1 MIFTNQHGLFPC
13 VLDGVVFSDD
23 IGGAV
28 NPNAV
33 PSANRPD
40 GVLMEFNDGTANT
53 HTRTFGCTGNN
64 VALCIDLGAIVG
76 GQSST
81 FCGGDGV
88 AVDLKRVLNEARCL
102 ERVRINSVTLD
113 VDV

>member
-1 MIFTNQHGLFPC
+1 MN
-13 VLDGVVFSDD
+13 GVVFSDD

-28 NPNAV
+28 NPNAI

-40 GVLMEFNDGTANT
+40 GVLMEFNDGTADT
-53 HTRTFGCTGNN
+53 HARAFGRTGNN
-64 VALCIDLGAIVG
+64 VALCIDLGSVVG

-88 AVDLKRVLNEARCL
+88 AVDLKRVLDEARGL
-102 ERVRINSVTLD
+102 ERVRIDSVTLD